1 MSNESNNTSAA
12 ATTPP
17 TTAPS
22 SSDPDASEAGLA
34 PEVGD
39 CAGAAVTVAE
49 GSYMG
54 VGGGEVF
61 YYLQNLMKFECAAR
75 STSQSFY
82 KFADISLDLEKMLPY
97 TPSLHARMRGK

>member
-1 MSNESNNTSAA
+1 MSQGGHTR
-12 ATTPP
+12 T
-17 TTAPS
+17 
-22 SSDPDASEAGLA
+22 DAYVLGIDQRRAL
-34 PEVGD
+34 
-39 CAGAAVTVAE
+39 TVAE

-82 KFADISLDLEKMLPY
+82 NFADISLDLEKMLPY